1 MIKRGAPQNNRKMI
15 FLNARANKFRSKMI
29 QASLI
34 SQTRLGRI
42 FEIEIK
48 RNREL
53 STRNYSQEN
62 PVYERSD

>member
-1 MIKRGAPQNNRKMI
+1 
-15 FLNARANKFRSKMI
+15 MI